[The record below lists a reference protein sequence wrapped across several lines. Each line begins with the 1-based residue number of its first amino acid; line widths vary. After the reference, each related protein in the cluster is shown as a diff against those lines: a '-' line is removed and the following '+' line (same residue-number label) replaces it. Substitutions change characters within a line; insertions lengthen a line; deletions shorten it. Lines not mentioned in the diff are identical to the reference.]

1 MKQTSNSRRSRGRDN
16 GKRQGNRN
24 SNYDSGGPGGRIRGN
39 ASQVHEKYLTLA
51 RDALAAD
58 DRISS
63 ENYFQHAEHFYR
75 ILHANADGQKDSTK
89 DGDTNQKDRDRNRR
103 NRGNGRDNNRNQQQ
117 NAGGEDKP
125 SEETSPEEITEI
137 QPEIADAVKIEVE
150 AATEPVVNP
159 GNSIEDPEPQ
169 KSQEPQEPQEPVSA

>member
-1 MKQTSNSRRSRGRDN
+1 MKQTSNSRRSRGRGN

-24 SNYDSGGPGGRIRGN
+24 SNYDSGGPDGRIRGN

-103 NRGNGRDNNRNQQQ
+103 NRNRGNAGITTAINNRMPVAKTNLQKRHHRKKSLKYSLKLPILLKSKLKQQQ
-117 NAGGEDKP
+117 RRL
-125 SEETSPEEITEI
+125 
-137 QPEIADAVKIEVE
+137 
-150 AATEPVVNP
+150 
-159 GNSIEDPEPQ
+159 
-169 KSQEPQEPQEPVSA
+169 